1 MRACVA
7 SLGIWT
13 AEGEGEG
20 EDVSG
25 EGALNGWT
33 WRAAAA
39 AATAAAAK
47 SIASS
52 ATYKLVRYGEGD
64 RKGRINLQF

>member
-33 WRAAAA
+33 WRARA

>member
-13 AEGEGEG
+13 AEGEGEGEG

-33 WRAAAA
+33 WRAA

-64 RKGRINLQF
+64 RKSRINLQF